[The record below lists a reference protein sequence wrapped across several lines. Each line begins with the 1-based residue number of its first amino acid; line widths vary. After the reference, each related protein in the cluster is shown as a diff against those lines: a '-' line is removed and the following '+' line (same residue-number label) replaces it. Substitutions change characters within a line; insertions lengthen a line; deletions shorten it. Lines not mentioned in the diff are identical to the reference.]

1 MCKSKIISSSVYN
14 VVPVLTTFL
23 MAMACGTQDVDDL
36 FTSDDIEDLFGSD
49 SQDKKAKEQPTAEPI
64 GPEEIKQPGSLNPG
78 LPVPP
83 VPVSPPGSGGGGST
97 PPPVVNTAPTLSTIA
112 DQTLAENQSSAALA
126 FTIGDAEDDLDC
138 LESVLVVSSDETILR
153 PSNITFT
160 TSNAFADGTATC
172 TATLQPEVNAIGSVS
187 VTLTVSDE
195 KLTASK
201 SFDVL
206 IERQLVSEEGAFK
219 LSDGSVLESCAAYND
234 SSYVT
239 DDQDGLYWIDPD
251 QTDADPAFKA
261 QCDMTTDEGG
271 WTLVLN
277 YVHQGG
283 RNPDLAIKS
292 LTTPQ
297 LGEDGL
303 GDDGSLVVSTWGHAS
318 NSLLAKF
325 TFDSVRFYCET
336 SAHNR
341 TLHFKSSLPNIVS
354 YGQTGNGS
362 MTGLKDDFTAYDDN
376 TANLPATAESYY
388 VHQADQAL
396 TNFPF
401 YKSGYH
407 WGIRGNGN
415 RWECDDYAGN
425 SSKDTLHR
433 IWIR

>member
-1 MCKSKIISSSVYN
+1 MRKSKLISSSVYN
-14 VVPVLTTFL
+14 VVPVLAIFFT
-23 MAMACGTQDVDDL
+23 AMACGTQDVNDL
-36 FTSDDIEDLFGSD
+36 FTSDDIENLFSD
-49 SQDKKAKEQPTAEPI
+49 DSKDGESKGQPSTEPI

-83 VPVSPPGSGGGGST
+83 VTPPGSGGGST
-97 PPPVVNTAPTLSTIA
+97 PPPNVNTAPTLSTIA
-112 DQTLAENQSSAALA
+112 DQTQVENQSSAALA

-138 LESVLVVSSDETILR
+138 LESVSVASSDEAILS

-160 TSNAFADGTATC
+160 TSSAFADGTADC
-172 TATLQPEVNAIGSVS
+172 TLTLQPEVNAIGSVS
-187 VTLTVSDE
+187 VTLTVSDD
-195 KLTASK
+195 KLFASK
-201 SFDVL
+201 RFDVL
-206 IERQLVSEEGAFK
+206 IERQLVSEEGAFT

-239 DDQDGLYWIDPD
+239 TDQDGLYWIDPD

-283 RNPDLAIKS
+283 SNPDLAINS
-292 LTTPQ
+292 MATPQ
-297 LGEDGL
+297 LGEDVL

-341 TLHFKSSLPNIVS
+341 ILHFKSSVPGVVS
-354 YGQTGNGS
+354 YIQSGNGT
-362 MTGLKDDFTAYDDN
+362 MDGLSTNFVSLAEHN
-376 TANLPATAESYY
+376 ANLPATIDDHF
-388 VHQADQAL
+388 VHQGEQAL

-401 YKSGYH
+401 YKAASDH
-407 WGIRGNGN
+407 WGIKGSGG

-425 SSKDTLHR
+425 GSNDTLHR
-433 IWIR
+433 IWIQ